1 MHMYA
6 PTLKQSKGFTVIEVI
21 VSVAIFSI
29 VMLVA
34 TGSIATI
41 IDANKKAHS
50 LKSVMTNLN
59 FALESMMRE
68 IRMGSDYNCGG
79 TYCTNFSFTPNHTI
93 CGVPTN
99 ANITYSFDAINHK
112 ITRSMS
118 SDGCPG
124 NSPVDMTAPEVSIES
139 VRFYPLGIGTSNDI
153 QPRIMIVINGTIG
166 LGNSKSSFNI
176 QTTVS
181 QRSIDS

>member
-1 MHMYA
+1 MIMSMYHS
-6 PTLKQSKGFTVIEVI
+6 TKKGFTIIEVL

-41 IDANKKAHS
+41 VDANKKAHS

-68 IRMGSDYNCGG
+68 IRMGSNYDCSG
-79 TYCTNFSFTPNHTI
+79 TYCTTFTFKPNHTV
-93 CGVPTN
+93 CGGNINQHISYAYDTTN
-99 ANITYSFDAINHK
+99 KK
-112 ITRSMS
+112 IVRTMGSNAC
-118 SDGCPG
+118 SD
-124 NSPVDMTAPEVSIES
+124 SVADMTASEVSIES
-139 VRFYPLGIGTSNDI
+139 LRFYPLGIGTDGV
-153 QPRIMIVINGTIG
+153 QPRVILVINGTIG
-166 LGNSKSSFNI
+166 AGNSKSSFNI
-176 QTTVS
+176 QTTIS

>member
-1 MHMYA
+1 MPIYT
-6 PTLKQSKGFTVIEVI
+6 PKQNRGFTVVEVL

-34 TGSIATI
+34 IGSLATI

-59 FALESMMRE
+59 FALESMTRE
-68 IRMGSDYNCGG
+68 IRMGSNYNCSAP
-79 TYCTNFSFTPNHTI
+79 YCTDFIFTPNHAI
-93 CGVPTN
+93 CGSSVLPHIEYKYDSANKKIIRLMGSN
-99 ANITYSFDAINHK
+99 ACVDSTA
-112 ITRSMS
+112 
-118 SDGCPG
+118 
-124 NSPVDMTAPEVSIES
+124 DMTASEVSIES
-139 VRFYPLGIGTSNDI
+139 MRFYPLGIGTDDI
-153 QPRIMIVINGTIG
+153 QPRIILVINGTIG

-176 QTTVS
+176 QTTIS